1 MNLVLVTSVI
11 NARDSFFSSE
21 ERLKQ
26 TIELTIPSIRKK
38 IPNSYVAILEGSNV
52 SDEQKNKLEKVCDE
66 IFYVDLGGSD
76 KQSGEINLLYK
87 YLTSEIFSEKENKI
101 ENLLKISGRYY
112 FSDQFDFEKYDK
124 SVILNSKSS
133 WTNHTLS
140 HTTYYKLFK
149 DDISQFIEKLF
160 IILKNGFFIDIEH
173 TFYKYDM
180 VPCEHEINKLMVSGF
195 ISRDGSIYKGY

>member
-1 MNLVLVTSVI
+1 MNVVLVTSVI
-11 NARDSFFSSE
+11 NAKDSCFSSE

-26 TIELTIPSIRKK
+26 TIELTIPSIKKK
-38 IPNSYVAILEGSNV
+38 IPNSYVVILEGSNV

-66 IFYVDLGGSD
+66 IFYVDLGGLD

-87 YLTSEIFSEKENKI
+87 YLTSEIFLEKKTKI

-112 FSDQFDFEKYDK
+112 FSNQYDFEKYNK

-133 WTNHTLS
+133 WTNHIVS

-149 DDISQFIEKLF
+149 DDISQFIEKLT
-160 IILKNGFFIDIEH
+160 IIIKTGIFIDIEH
-173 TFYKYDM
+173 TFYKYNM

-195 ISRDGSIYKGY
+195 VSGDGSFYNS

>member
-26 TIELTIPSIRKK
+26 TIEFTIPSIRKK
-38 IPNSYVAILEGSNV
+38 IPNSYVVILEGSNV
-52 SDEQKNKLEKVCDE
+52 SDEQKNKLEKICDE
-66 IFYVDLGGSD
+66 IFYIDLGGLD

-87 YLTSEIFSEKENKI
+87 YLTSEIFSEKKTKI

-112 FSDQFDFEKYDK
+112 FSNQYDFEKYNK

-133 WTNHTLS
+133 WTNHIVS

-149 DDISQFIEKLF
+149 DDISQFIEKLTL
-160 IILKNGFFIDIEH
+160 IIKTGIFIDIEH
-173 TFYKYDM
+173 TFYKYNM

-195 ISRDGSIYKGY
+195 VSGDGSFYSG